1 MVDDWKDEW
10 KEWGIKIYSRRVS
23 CKIYVACFAC
33 YLVTFKAA
41 IEKSVDSLE
50 LTNTP
55 ERLR

>member
-1 MVDDWKDEW
+1 MVDDWKDER
-10 KEWGIKIYSRRVS
+10 KEARIKIYSRRVVQDLRALFS
-23 CKIYVACFAC
+23 M
-33 YLVTFKAA
+33 YLVTFEPA